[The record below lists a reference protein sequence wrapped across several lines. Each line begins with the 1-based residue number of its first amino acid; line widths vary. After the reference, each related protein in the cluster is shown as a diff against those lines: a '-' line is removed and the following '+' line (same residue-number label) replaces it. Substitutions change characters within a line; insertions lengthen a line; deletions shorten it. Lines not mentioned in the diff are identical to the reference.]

1 MDLKSKLT
9 HKGLVIFTVFYLVAG
24 IGNIII
30 LVMNNFNPP
39 HVALVALLSLISA
52 IGIYRLEKWSLWLVV
67 ALFFIVTTYGS
78 FMLNF
83 YLEENPI
90 SLGSV
95 NWAVVLIW
103 TIYLLL
109 TWVAT
114 IYVVAKRGDLK

>member
-90 SLGSV
+90 NMGSV
-95 NWAVVLIW
+95 NWAVVLMW

>member
-90 SLGSV
+90 NLGSV
-95 NWAVVLIW
+95 NWAVVLMW

-114 IYVVAKRGDLK
+114 IYVVAKRRDLK

>member
-30 LVMNNFNPP
+30 LAMNNFNPP

-95 NWAVVLIW
+95 NWAVVLTW

>member
-52 IGIYRLEKWSLWLVV
+52 VGIYRLEKWSLWLVV
-67 ALFFIVTTYGS
+67 ALSFIVTTYGS

-83 YLEENPI
+83 YLEKNPI
-90 SLGSV
+90 SQGAV
-95 NWAVVLIW
+95 NWAVVLTW

>member
-95 NWAVVLIW
+95 NWAVVLTW

>member
-9 HKGLVIFTVFYLVAG
+9 HKGLALFSVFYLVAG

-90 SLGSV
+90 NLGSV
-95 NWAVVLIW
+95 NWAVVLMW

-114 IYVVAKRGDLK
+114 VYVVAKRGDLK

>member
-90 SLGSV
+90 NLGSV
-95 NWAVVLIW
+95 NWAVVLMW

>member
-95 NWAVVLIW
+95 NWAVVLMW

>member
-1 MDLKSKLT
+1 MDLRSKLT
-9 HKGLVIFTVFYLVAG
+9 HKGLVIFSLFYLVAG

-52 IGIYRLEKWSLWLVV
+52 IGMYRLEKWSLWLVV

-83 YLEENPI
+83 YLEENPT
-90 SLGSV
+90 SQGTV
-95 NWAVVLIW
+95 NWAVVIMW

>member
-90 SLGSV
+90 SLGPV
-95 NWAVVLIW
+95 NWAVVLMW

-114 IYVVAKRGDLK
+114 IYVVAKRRDLK

>member
-9 HKGLVIFTVFYLVAG
+9 HKGLALFSVFYLVAG

-90 SLGSV
+90 NLGSV